1 MCTSLIAKVSRTSE
15 LHSRSRQTRSSRGR
29 GPLRHFHR
37 EHVRTSRTSESSII
51 FMMNTRERMGLWNR
65 FTSFM
70 SDRGDQPGPPSPK
83 GGRHEQVPVASASYR
98 IMEERDTLVGDVFM
112 MCGGGVN
119 PIGGDGRDDAIMSH
133 DEHRPRTICQ
143 YYYPT
148 RRDNRN

>member
-37 EHVRTSRTSESSII
+37 EHVRTSQTSESSTI
-51 FMMNTRERMGLWNR
+51 FVVNTRGRMRLWNR
-65 FTSFM
+65 VTSFM

-98 IMEERDTLVGDVFM
+98 IMEERDTLVGNVFR

-133 DEHRPRTICQ
+133 DEHRPRPVCHTIKSD
-143 YYYPT
+143 T
-148 RRDNRN
+148 RTIH